1 MTAAIGAWLAEPRGG
16 GLHPSA
22 EEQKALARIYPASS
36 ESPIWVDSTGH
47 PTRSAQEALTA
58 FVDAAAEG
66 LDPADYRA
74 LELSAR
80 RTNLDA
86 VSRPDPREVA
96 VFDVEVSLSIMRYL
110 RHFHR
115 GRVDPSELGLL
126 LTLPVD
132 EHDYAGLARDAALK
146 GRVRETIA
154 SMTPPLVQYRSLR
167 SVLPRYR
174 ALALIDAP
182 ILPQAPAKSI
192 KPGDTAPGLDIL
204 RNRLIALHDL
214 PETAAPL
221 ADPPRYEGHLVEG
234 VRRFQIRHGL
244 ESDGVL
250 GKATWAALNVP
261 FPWRVRQI
269 EMAMERLRWLPHL
282 GERPFIAVNIPMFR
296 LWGWDRVPE
305 TGAPDFGMGVIVG
318 KAALDTKTPVFLG
331 GDEVPDLE
339 TLLERP
345 EIDSSKGDP
354 SPAQTQPGVSGTAGD
369 GDGGRPGRR
378 CPKGGAHLRERGS
391 PRPGEAAVAT
401 AAGNQERSGT
411 DRVHISKRYERVPAR
426 HARAR
431 TVRSHSSRLLSRLR
445 PRRGSVGSGRMG
457 AQGST
462 RVDAREDPRRPPGD
476 SGFPGALDPADPS
489 GHVLRDR
496 RGDARG
502 QLRSFRRR
510 HLRTRLPAGPGPRRE
525 KAAS

>member
-1 MTAAIGAWLAEPRGG
+1 LADPGGG

-22 EEQKALARIYPASS
+22 EEQKALAQIYPASS

-47 PTRSAQEALTA
+47 PTRSAQEALSA

-74 LELSAR
+74 QELRAR

-115 GRVDPSELGLL
+115 GRVNPRDLGLL
-126 LTLPVD
+126 MTLPVD

-182 ILPQAPAKSI
+182 ALPRAPARSV

-204 RNRLIALHDL
+204 RNRLIALQDL
-214 PETAAPL
+214 PETTAPL
-221 ADPPRYEGHLVEG
+221 ADPPRYEGDLVEG
-234 VRRFQIRHGL
+234 VRRFQTRHGL
-244 ESDGVL
+244 ENDGVL

-261 FPWRVRQI
+261 FRWRVRQI

-331 GDEVPDLE
+331 EMKYLTLRPYWNVPKSILQKE
-339 TLLERP
+339 ILPLLRRNLGYLERQDMEMVDGP
-345 EIDSSKGDP
+345 GDDARRVAP
-354 SPAQTQPGVSGTAGD
+354 TSENVDRLAQGELRLRQ
-369 GDGGRPGRR
+369 RPGTKNALGPIAFIFPNDMNVYLHGTPAPELFDRTRR
-378 CPKGGAHLRERGS
+378 DFSHGCVRVEDPLALAQWALKDRPEWTREKILAALRGTQTLRV
-391 PRPGEAAVAT
+391 PLTRPIRVVMYYVTAAVMPEDNSVRFAEDIY
-401 AAGNQERSGT
+401 GHDSRL
-411 DRVHISKRYERVPAR
+411 
-426 HARAR
+426 ARA
-431 TVRSHSSRLLSRLR
+431 L
-445 PRRGSVGSGRMG
+445 
-457 AQGST
+457 A
-462 RVDAREDPRRPPGD
+462 A
-476 SGFPGALDPADPS
+476 
-489 GHVLRDR
+489 
-496 RGDARG
+496 
-502 QLRSFRRR
+502 RRR
-510 HLRTRLPAGPGPRRE
+510 
-525 KAAS
+525 AS